1 MGERLFSPPGL
12 HPRSAESSLV
22 DSLKIARAAG
32 LIVPLDRAA
41 VGNAY
46 QSARAVD
53 DALRAEERADNIATL
68 IRAHLAN
75 LEALEL
81 TPRQRHE
88 REARDVASVAS
99 LFAGLGP
106 E

>member
-1 MGERLFSPPGL
+1 MTDRLFTPTGL

-22 DSLKIARAAG
+22 DALKLARTAG
-32 LIVPLDRAA
+32 LILPIDRAA
-41 VGNAY
+41 VGAAY

-68 IRAHLAN
+68 IRAHLAA

-88 REARDVASVAS
+88 REQRDAAEVAS